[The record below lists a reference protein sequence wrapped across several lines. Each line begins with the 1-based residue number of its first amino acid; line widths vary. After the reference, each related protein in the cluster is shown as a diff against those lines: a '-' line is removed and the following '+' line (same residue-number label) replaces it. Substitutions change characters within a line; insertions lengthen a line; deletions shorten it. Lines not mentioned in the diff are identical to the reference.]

1 MHIAV
6 YLAAFGLMA
15 VFHASKVI
23 QLRWKFR
30 ISIGDGGVEELTRA
44 VRVFGNFTEY
54 VPLALILLIGCELV
68 QAPVWFLHLTGACLV
83 LGRCLHAIGLS
94 KPRGGR
100 NPRIIGMMLTLVSL
114 ILGSVGVL
122 LFSVYSAGN

>member
-1 MHIAV
+1 MHVAV

-15 VFHASKVI
+15 VFHAIKVI

-54 VPLALILLIGCELV
+54 VPIGLILLIGCELV
-68 QAPVWFLHLTGACLV
+68 QSPVWYLHLTGGSVV
-83 LGRCLHAIGLS
+83 LGRCLHAIGMS

-100 NPRIIGMMLTLVSL
+100 NPRIVGMMLTLISFV
-114 ILGSVGVL
+114 LGSLGVL
-122 LFSVYSAGN
+122 LFSVYSTSS